1 MMTTKKKLLLALACS
16 AAIGTMS
23 FTGAAEAASNPF
35 AAVPTSS
42 KSYDDVAALV
52 DHGLIY
58 GYKKGD
64 FDKTR
69 MISRMEMAIFTGKA
83 MSAMDRAGAADTE
96 RINRLIKEYQSELTD
111 LHVQI
116 PGVKAKKDSKGS
128 KPAAA
133 KDSRIKQIPANYNF
147 NGIIRFRHDWG
158 SGDYTAKNG
167 TNKNQQ
173 EFGGNNNNMVL
184 LQFNNKFNIN
194 KDWSAEVVFF
204 GSKNSDG
211 DSRGSGENTTGL
223 WDFGRAYVQ
232 GPAWKGT
239 VKMGR
244 LKGSNVYN
252 YSMIM
257 GQYFSGITYTKKFGS
272 KWTGDIGW
280 GKIDYATNG
289 LADQGAPANE
299 NFRWR
304 RGVSGSDMNPDGLGV
319 NMTQAQIKYQAS
331 KNFSLVGSWWHL
343 VARGGGKSTAVTN
356 DAKGVDINGDN
367 KADAVAAKTNTRDK
381 NKYGNPDIGEIGF
394 QWDASRKLTVRGSY
408 AQSSWAGVRG
418 AGKSAYGLSFQWGK
432 VSQNNPHSSQL
443 KLDLL
448 HAGRYT
454 GIKSTYDLKNKADE
468 GQHGFII
475 DYRYVPV
482 KNVMFDFRWM
492 HYKTLDNEA
501 KHGSMRNAN
510 QYRVQ
515 IYYYF

>member
-116 PGVKAKKDSKGS
+116 PGVKAKKDDKG

-147 NGIIRFRHDWG
+147 NGLIRLRHDWG
-158 SGDYTAKNG
+158 NGHYYDKSGKYKE
-167 TNKNQQ
+167 Q
-173 EFGGNNNNMVL
+173 EFGGNNNNQIL

-194 KDWSAEVVFF
+194 KDWSAEIVFF
-204 GSKNSDG
+204 GAKNSDG
-211 DSRGSGENTTGL
+211 DSRNTGENTVGL

-244 LKGSNVYN
+244 LKGSNVYG

-257 GQYFSGITYTKKFGS
+257 GQYFEGITYTKKFGS

-280 GKIDYATNG
+280 GKIDYATG
-289 LADQGAPANE
+289 GMASDGAPINE
-299 NFRWR
+299 NFRYR
-304 RGVSGSDMNPDGLGV
+304 RGVSGSDMNPDNLGV

-331 KNFSLVGSWWHL
+331 KNFSVVGSWWHL
-343 VARGGGKSTAVTN
+343 TARGGLSTDMYSADTK
-356 DAKGVDINGDN
+356 ATSDN
-367 KADAVAAKTNTRDK
+367 SAIAAKKSTRDK
-381 NKYGNPDIGEIGF
+381 SKYGNPDIGEIGF
-394 QWDASRKLTVRGSY
+394 SWDASRKLTVRGMY
-408 AQSSWAGVRG
+408 ALSSWEGVRG
-418 AGKSAYGLSFQWGK
+418 TGKASYGLSLQWGK
-432 VSQNNPHSSQL
+432 VSQNNPHSSRLQ
-443 KLDLL
+443 LDLL
-448 HAGRYT
+448 HAGRYG
-454 GIKSTYDLKNKADE
+454 GIKSTYDLKNKAGE
-468 GQHGFII
+468 GQRGFIV

-482 KNVMFDFRWM
+482 KNIMLDFRWM
-492 HYKTLDNEA
+492 HYRTIGVTDGRSLMK
-501 KHGSMRNAN
+501 NAN

-515 IYYYF
+515 LYYYF